1 MLAWAPM
8 PPLAV
13 HHRLAL
19 ALSLALSGCA
29 AVEVAPAPPPPPA
42 PRRPVFATTGWAK
55 PQEVRAG
62 CVARAFVPPR
72 AWKPRGKL
80 VAKLAVG
87 PDGRVV
93 QFEDVSEPLD
103 ASGAVTTAL
112 QQAVDLCRFAPGR
125 DPDGRPA
132 TIWLLLEVPVVS
144 ARR

>member
-1 MLAWAPM
+1 M
-8 PPLAV
+8 PPPTV
-13 HHRLAL
+13 HRRLAL

-72 AWKPRGKL
+72 AWKARAKV
-80 VAKLAVG
+80 VAKLAVAA
-87 PDGRVV
+87 DGRVEH
-93 QFEDVSEPLD
+93 FEDVSEPLD
-103 ASGAVTTAL
+103 SSGAVAAAL
-112 QQAVDLCRFAPGR
+112 ERAVGTCRFAPGR

-132 TIWLLLEVPVVS
+132 TIWLLLEVPVVA